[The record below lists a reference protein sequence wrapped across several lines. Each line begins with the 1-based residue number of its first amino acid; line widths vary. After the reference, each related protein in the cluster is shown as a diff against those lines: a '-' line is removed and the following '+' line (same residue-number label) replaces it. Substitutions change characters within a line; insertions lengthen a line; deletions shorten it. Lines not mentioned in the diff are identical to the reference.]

1 VRAEILFVGDGR
13 VKSLSGTVLKSRL
26 IRVQHDQESDRWR
39 YFMKIIRFVDTSGQ
53 ERYGEAIDQKNARII
68 SGDLFGAYRLTDETA
83 AVQQLLAPVLPPSIL
98 CVGLNYKE
106 HAAESAMKL
115 PDYPVL
121 FIKSLNA
128 LNNPGDPIVLP
139 KIEPVEVDYEG
150 ELVVV
155 IGKGGKNISRAQ
167 ALKHVLGYTCGNDV
181 SGRDWQIKKGGSQ
194 WCRGKSFDTF
204 CPLGPW
210 LVTPDELPDPGNLKI
225 STTINGEVM
234 QSSSTANMIFDV
246 PELIRFLSE
255 GTTLLPGT
263 VIMTGT
269 PPGVG
274 FARNPP
280 VFLKDGDEVS
290 VEIEKIGRLTN
301 PVRRERD

>member
-1 VRAEILFVGDGR
+1 
-13 VKSLSGTVLKSRL
+13 
-26 IRVQHDQESDRWR
+26 
-39 YFMKIIRFVDTSGQ
+39 MKIIRFIDASGR
-53 ERYGEAIDQKNARII
+53 ERYGEAMDLRNARVL
-68 SGDLFGAYRLTDETA
+68 SGDLFGAYQLTDETA
-83 AVQQLLAPVLPPSIL
+83 TVQKLLTPVLPPSIL

-128 LNNPGDPIVLP
+128 LNNPGDPIIMP
-139 KIEPVEVDYEG
+139 KVEPVEVDYEG

-155 IGKGGKNISRAQ
+155 IGKGGKNISREA
-167 ALKHVLGYTCGNDV
+167 ALEHVLGYTCGNDV
-181 SGRDWQIKKGGSQ
+181 SGRDWQIKKGGTQ

-210 LVTPDELPDPGNLKI
+210 LITPDELPDPGHLTI
-225 STTINGEVM
+225 STIINGEVM
-234 QSSSTANMIFDV
+234 QSSNTANMIFDV

-274 FARNPP
+274 FARKPP
-280 VFLKDGDEVS
+280 VFLKDGDEVT
-290 VEIEKIGRLTN
+290 VD
-301 PVRRERD
+301 REED

>member
-1 VRAEILFVGDGR
+1 
-13 VKSLSGTVLKSRL
+13 
-26 IRVQHDQESDRWR
+26 
-39 YFMKIIRFVDTSGQ
+39 MKIIRFLDESG
-53 ERYGEAIDQKNARII
+53 RKHYGEMVGAQSARAITGDIFDGYLI
-68 SGDLFGAYRLTDETA
+68 SDDTVR
-83 AVQQLLAPVLPPSIL
+83 VRKLLSPVIPTGIL

-106 HAAESAMKL
+106 HAAETKL
-115 PDYPVL
+115 EIPEYPVL

-155 IGKGGKNISRAQ
+155 IGKAGKNISRGA
-167 ALKHVLGYTCGNDV
+167 ALEHVLGYTCGNDV
-181 SGRDWQIKKGGSQ
+181 SGRAWQIKKGGSQ
-194 WCRGKSFDTF
+194 WCRGKSFDGF

-210 LVTPDELPDPGNLKI
+210 LVTPDEIPHPNRLKI
-225 STTINGEVM
+225 STTLNGRVM
-234 QSSSTANMIFDV
+234 QSSTTADMIFDI

-263 VIMTGT
+263 IIMTGT

-274 FARNPP
+274 FARKPP
-280 VFLKDGDEVS
+280 VFLKSGDEVT
-290 VEIEKIGRLTN
+290 VEIEGIGRLTN
-301 PVRRERD
+301 PIRSE